1 MKRKRR
7 GSSSTPVTLHISRR
21 LVAAA
26 TVALLP
32 EKLSPEPIYE
42 PLKGIFIDG
51 DRVIGCN
58 KNMMTVAHDRW
69 KEINEKGEMG
79 KMPKGHSSLTISPEV
94 RRALF
99 RKASGDRIKIMLS
112 RKEAMW
118 YFENGEVLTVSKMA
132 TDHPF
137 PVYQQV
143 IRDNIDLTNDT
154 ASKKPLFPLIGF
166 GKSYLHIMD
175 TLKALDSGKPTD
187 DTWGVVFYGFG
198 FPVEGAFVRYVLD
211 RRVSHDIFSVVMGFR
226 TEDGAVPLSYSPSV
240 VDILPGFMLK
250 RADGER

>member
-1 MKRKRR
+1 MKKKRR
-7 GSSSTPVTLHISRR
+7 GSSSTSVTLNVSRK

-26 TVALLP
+26 TVAIMP
-32 EKLSPEPIYE
+32 EKQSPEPIYE

-79 KMPKGHSSLTISPEV
+79 RMPNGHSSLSISAEV
-94 RRALF
+94 RKALF

-118 YFENGEVLTVSKMA
+118 YFENGEVLTVSKMD
-132 TDHPF
+132 TDHPY

-143 IRDNIDLTNDT
+143 IRDCVEKAQDT
-154 ASKKPLFPLIGF
+154 FRSKPIFPLMGF
-166 GKSYLHIMD
+166 GSSYRHILK
-175 TLKALDSGKPTD
+175 TLDVVKTTSEDG
-187 DTWGVVFYGFG
+187 GVIFYGYG
-198 FPVEGAFVRYVLD
+198 FPVEGVFVRYVM
-211 RRVSHDIFSVVMGFR
+211 SGSISSDIFSVVTGLQD
-226 TEDGAVPLSYSPSV
+226 TPVSYTPSV
-240 VDILPGFMLK
+240 VDLLPGFMLK